1 MINKVARPFL
11 LVATHC
17 LKLIVSGCGVDGGG
31 GSSTSTLHPIDR
43 TDPPE
48 NEGNTGDVFFTFV
61 EDAGL
66 DRQFNTAISEMTD
79 MAEFFSGG
87 LAAADYDADG
97 DVDLYV
103 AGGKSEPNHLFENQ
117 GDGKFIDVANSRGVD
132 LLHWGSGPAF
142 SDVDGDGDLD
152 LFIGAV
158 EGEPYYLL
166 ENREGNYIDVTDAS
180 GVVIDA
186 DNTVSATF
194 FDYDSEDQFPKTD
207 NSPHV

>member
-1 MINKVARPFL
+1 MCSLINNIARPIFL
-11 LVATHC
+11 ALFSA
-17 LKLIVSGCGVDGGG
+17 LIVSGCGVDGGG

-61 EDAGL
+61 EEAGL

-142 SDVDGDGDLD
+142 SDVDGDGESKSRVRT
-152 LFIGAV
+152 GAGV
-158 EGEPYYLL
+158 SKTKPPAAFGDARIRLL
-166 ENREGNYIDVTDAS
+166 ERPALAAMAPGEVR
-180 GVVIDA
+180 
-186 DNTVSATF
+186 AT
-194 FDYDSEDQFPKTD
+194 SQ
-207 NSPHV
+207 SPVGQSVRPSVGP